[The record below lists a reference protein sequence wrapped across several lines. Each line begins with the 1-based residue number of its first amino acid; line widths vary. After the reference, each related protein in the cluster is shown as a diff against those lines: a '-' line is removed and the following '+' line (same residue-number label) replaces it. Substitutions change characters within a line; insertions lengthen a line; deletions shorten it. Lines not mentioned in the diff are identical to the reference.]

1 MAIFVTMIKMI
12 KMAFNDIKCIS
23 GYIFVTIKSII
34 KQEASVGILV
44 RVLGMMTNGQ
54 NTDIIRN

>member
-23 GYIFVTIKSII
+23 GHIFATFNGII
-34 KQEASVGILV
+34 KHEASEFLSKSWE
-44 RVLGMMTNGQ
+44 
-54 NTDIIRN
+54 

>member
-23 GYIFVTIKSII
+23 GYIFVTINSII
-34 KQEASVGILV
+34 KHCQSLRNDDKWQEY
-44 RVLGMMTNGQ
+44 
-54 NTDIIRN
+54 

>member
-23 GYIFVTIKSII
+23 GHIFATINCII
-34 KQEASVGILV
+34 KHEASEFLSESWE
-44 RVLGMMTNGQ
+44 
-54 NTDIIRN
+54 

>member
-23 GYIFVTIKSII
+23 GYIFVTINSII
-34 KQEASVGILV
+34 KHEALEFLSES
-44 RVLGMMTNGQ
+44 
-54 NTDIIRN
+54 